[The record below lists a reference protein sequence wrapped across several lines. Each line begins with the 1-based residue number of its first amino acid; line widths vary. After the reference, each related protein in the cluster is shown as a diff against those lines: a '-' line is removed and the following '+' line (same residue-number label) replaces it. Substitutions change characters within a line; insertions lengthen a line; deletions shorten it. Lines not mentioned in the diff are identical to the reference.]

1 MKFQLKDISE
11 CMRIILLMLHGGE
24 KTTHTTKHRGSKAMK
39 LEKIAWSVLVK
50 RVKRE
55 RRYKPPVVKSKISL
69 GM

>member
-1 MKFQLKDISE
+1 MYEDHTFNASW
-11 CMRIILLMLHGGE
+11 GE